1 MAANVMIINGLQFV
15 MTMPRKL
22 ILIMAEK
29 VPNMKKEILL
39 ISIFCWNIHS
49 AQYGRHHIANG

>member
-1 MAANVMIINGLQFV
+1 MIINGLQFV

-39 ISIFCWNIHS
+39 ISIFC
-49 AQYGRHHIANG
+49 